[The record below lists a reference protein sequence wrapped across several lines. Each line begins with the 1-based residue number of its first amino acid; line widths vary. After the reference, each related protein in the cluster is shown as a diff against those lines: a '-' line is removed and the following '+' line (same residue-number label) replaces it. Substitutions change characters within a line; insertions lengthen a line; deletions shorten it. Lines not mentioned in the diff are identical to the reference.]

1 MGIQRQIFRLMAADV
16 MTASPVAVTVGTA
29 CGELVE
35 RMTADGATSALVTD
49 GDRRVLGIITERD
62 VARRICFKLPDD
74 TPVERVM
81 TSPVQTVRRGDY
93 LYRAI
98 SLMRR
103 NGRHHMPVV
112 DRNERLIGM
121 VALDDAI
128 GLAVSRLMDQIDRLS
143 AEGTIE
149 GMRSVKAAQVQLAD
163 ELFDDNVP
171 ATEIQQLVTD
181 INNDIYRRI
190 VRTSLAAMEAD
201 GWGPPP
207 ARVDVLVLGSGGRG
221 ENYLFPDQDNG
232 FIIEDYPDDDHNGI
246 DRFFIELAER
256 MTRDLN
262 AVGFPYCRGNVMAIN
277 PIWRKSLS
285 QWEMQTASW
294 GRKRN
299 FIVARLV
306 GIFFDFRSVYG
317 VGVMTQRLRDHVT
330 RVMGESQ
337 GFLRELYRD
346 EADHGT
352 ALGWFNR
359 LIVEKSEDHKGEI
372 NIKMNGTLPLV
383 EFVRLLALRDGIAE
397 TVTLSRI
404 EKLAEFGTL
413 TADQRD
419 YLVGAFSHM
428 TALLLRKQIADFRAD
443 RKVTNYINPSE
454 LSRMD
459 REHLVEAF
467 RSVEN
472 LRAKVRTEF
481 TGDVF

>member
-1 MGIQRQIFRLMAADV
+1 MTADV
-16 MTASPVAVTVGTA
+16 MTASPLAVTAGTG

-35 RMTADGATSALVTD
+35 RMTAEGATSALVTD
-49 GDRRVLGIITERD
+49 ADRRVLGILTDRD
-62 VARRICFKLPDD
+62 VARRICFRLPPE
-74 TPVERVM
+74 TPVEQVM
-81 TSPVQTVRRGDY
+81 TAPVQTVRRGDY

-103 NGRHHMPVV
+103 QGRHHMPVV

-121 VALDDAI
+121 VDLDDAI
-128 GLAVSRLMDQIDRLS
+128 GLAVARLMDQIDRLS
-143 AEGTIE
+143 VEGTIE
-149 GMRSVKAAQVQLAD
+149 GLRSVKSAQIQLAD

-190 VRTSLAAMEAD
+190 IRTSLAEMEAD

-207 ARVDVLVLGSGGRG
+207 VKLDVLVMGSGGRG

-232 FIIEDYPDDDHNGI
+232 FILEDYPDSRHNEI
-246 DRFFIELAER
+246 DRFFIELADR
-256 MTRDLN
+256 MTRELN
-262 AVGFPYCRGNVMAIN
+262 DVGFPYCRGNVMATN

-285 QWEMQTASW
+285 QWRMQTAAW

-306 GIFFDFRSVYG
+306 GIFFDFRAVYG
-317 VGVMTQRLRDHVT
+317 TGTMTRSLREHVT
-330 RVMGESQ
+330 HVMGESQ

-359 LIVEKSEDHKGEI
+359 LMVEKNEEHRGQI
-372 NIKMNGTLPLV
+372 NLKMNGTLPLV
-383 EFVRLLALRDGIAE
+383 EFIRLLALRDGIAD
-397 TVTLSRI
+397 TMTISRI
-404 EKLAEFGTL
+404 EQLAEKGSL
-413 TADQRD
+413 TRDQRD
-419 YLVGAFSHM
+419 YLVSAFRHI
-428 TALLLRKQIADFRAD
+428 TGLLLHKQISDFRAG
-443 RKVTNYINPSE
+443 RKVTSYINPSS
-454 LSRMD
+454 LSRFE

-467 RSVEN
+467 RSIEN
-472 LRAKVRTEF
+472 LRSKVRAEF

>member
-16 MTASPVAVTVGTA
+16 MTTAPLAVTAGTG
-29 CGELVE
+29 CGDLVE
-35 RMTADGATSALVTD
+35 QMTLGGASSALVTD
-49 GDRRVLGIITERD
+49 TDRRVLGIITERD
-62 VARRICFKLPDD
+62 VAHRICFKVPKE
-74 TPVERVM
+74 TPVEQIM
-81 TSPVQTVRRGDY
+81 TTPVQTVRRGDY

-103 NGRHHMPVV
+103 HGRHHMPVV
-112 DRNERLIGM
+112 DRHERLIGM
-121 VALDDAI
+121 VDLDDAI
-128 GLAVSRLMDQIDRLS
+128 SLAVARLMDQIDRLS
-143 AEGTIE
+143 AEGTID
-149 GMRSVKAAQVQLAD
+149 GMRSVKAAQVQLAE

-190 VRTSLAAMEAD
+190 VRTSLAAMETD
-201 GWGPPP
+201 GWGAPPVP
-207 ARVDVLVLGSGGRG
+207 VDVLVMGSGGRG

-232 FIIEDYPDDDHNGI
+232 FIIADYPDDDHSVV

-262 AVGFPYCRGNVMAIN
+262 EVGFPYCRGNVMATN

-285 QWEMQTASW
+285 QWLVQTASW

-317 VGVMTQRLRDHVT
+317 TGTMTQQLRDHVT

-359 LIVEKSEDHKGEI
+359 LIVEKTDDHKGEI

-397 TVTLSRI
+397 TVTTTRI
-404 EKLAEFGTL
+404 EKLAACGTL
-413 TADQRD
+413 SDDQRD
-419 YLVGAFSHM
+419 YLLEAFSHM
-428 TALLLRKQIADFRAD
+428 TTLLLRQQIADFRSG
-443 RKVTNYINPSE
+443 RKVTNYINPGD

-467 RSVEN
+467 RSIEH
-472 LRAKVRTEF
+472 LRAKVRAEF

>member
-1 MGIQRQIFRLMAADV
+1 MGIQRQIFRLMVADV
-16 MTASPVAVTVGTA
+16 MQASPLAVTTGTG
-29 CGELVE
+29 CGHLVE
-35 RMTADGATSALVTD
+35 RMTVGGPTSALVVD
-49 GDRRVLGIITERD
+49 DERRVLGIITERD
-62 VARRICFKLPDD
+62 VARRICFKVPEDA
-74 TPVERVM
+74 PVERVM
-81 TSPVQTVRRGDY
+81 TTPVQTVRRGDY

-112 DRNERLIGM
+112 DRNERLVGM

-143 AEGTIE
+143 AEGTID

-207 ARVDVLVLGSGGRG
+207 VKLDVLVMGSGGRG

-232 FIIEDYPDDDHNGI
+232 FIIEDYPDQDHNEI
-246 DRFFIELAER
+246 DRFFVELAER

-262 AVGFPYCRGNVMAIN
+262 EVGFPYCRGNVMAIN

-330 RVMGESQ
+330 HIMGESQ

-359 LIVEKSEDHKGEI
+359 LVVEKSDEHKGEI

-383 EFVRLLALRDGIAE
+383 EFIRLLALRDGIAE
-397 TVTLSRI
+397 TVTLTRI

-413 TADQRD
+413 TADQHD
-419 YLVGAFSHM
+419 YLVGAFRHM
-428 TALLLRKQIADFRAD
+428 TALLLRKQIADFRVG
-443 RKVTNYINPSE
+443 RKVTSYINPSE

-459 REHLVEAF
+459 RDHLVEAF
-467 RSVEN
+467 RSIES
-472 LRAKVRTEF
+472 LRSKVRAEF